1 MLIFG
6 NFQDK
11 FEAVNQ
17 AYEFLCSRSCW
28 TTDGPNPDNIVL
40 ILRTQSILFERY
52 SDELRPYKYAGY
64 PQLIKTI
71 KLETEDDQLFSKSAP
86 LLAAASELAYHTV
99 HCSAL
104 NAEELRRE
112 GGLDVLLEAY
122 TRCVSV
128 LNKSS
133 KQSDVAVQVC
143 THITRCFSVAGTFK
157 GCREKMVELGQL
169 IKDLCRILHFKVI
182 YSISKFYY
190 NQIFYLKYSNSLF

>member
-1 MLIFG
+1 M
-6 NFQDK
+6 
-11 FEAVNQ
+11 
-17 AYEFLCSRSCW
+17 
-28 TTDGPNPDNIVL
+28 
-40 ILRTQSILFERY
+40 
-52 SDELRPYKYAGY
+52 
-64 PQLIKTI
+64 IKTI
-71 KLETEDDQLFSKSAP
+71 KLETEDDHLFSKSAP

-143 THITRCFSVAGTFK
+143 THITRCFAVAGTFR

-169 IKDLCRILHFKVI
+169 IKDLCRILHFKVSLLFNDRGESAAFGHFSVYI
-182 YSISKFYY
+182 FLGEVDNKELKKGCESGFPYCFLTEFTKF
-190 NQIFYLKYSNSLF
+190 FL